1 VIGKLV
7 PFRRKEKLCHGQK
20 VRVMLVLSRKQ
31 TESVFISDNI
41 VVTVLS
47 ILGNKVTLGIKAPR
61 QVPVH
66 RSEVHEAIMNRITP
80 TYTSG
85 PSM

>member
-1 VIGKLV
+1 
-7 PFRRKEKLCHGQK
+7 
-20 VRVMLVLSRKQ
+20 MLVLSRKQ

-47 ILGNKVTLGIKAPR
+47 ILGNKVKLGIEAPR

-66 RSEVHEAIMNRITP
+66 RSEVHDAIMNRIVP
-80 TYTSG
+80 QDSER
-85 PSM
+85 